1 MKTLLISLLIIH
13 IATGCTALLVGL
25 IPMFSKKGS
34 RLHNRAGLIY
44 VYCMITVALTALLLC
59 ALQPVKLM
67 RLFLAGIAIFS
78 FYLSMTGWRAT
89 KQKTSGP
96 TVFDKGLTV
105 STLAVSVGM
114 IGFGVYLLVLNGASF
129 FPVVFSFFGLLT
141 LIFAGRDVQL
151 MTLSANGMHR
161 DVEPWLFQHFT
172 RMGGSYIATFT
183 AALVTNLGRML
194 PENAPEWAATA
205 VWIAP
210 SIVGGVLIGRTV
222 RYYKKK
228 FEKSNPV
235 LS

>member
-1 MKTLLISLLIIH
+1 MKTLILSLLILH

-44 VYCMITVALTALLLC
+44 VYCMITVAITALLLC
-59 ALQPVKLM
+59 VLQPFGMM
-67 RLFLAGIAIFS
+67 RLFLTGIAIFS

-89 KQKTSGP
+89 KQKKSAP
-96 TVFDKGLTV
+96 TAFDKGLTFI
-105 STLAVSVGM
+105 TLAVSLLM
-114 IGFGVYLLVLNGASF
+114 IGFGVYLMVLNGASF
-129 FPVVFSFFGLLT
+129 FPILFSFFGFLT
-141 LIFAGRDVQL
+141 LVFARRDVQL
-151 MTLSANGMHR
+151 MNRPTEKMH
-161 DVEPWLFQHFT
+161 WFFQHFT

-210 SIVGGVLIGRTV
+210 SVVGGFMIARTV
-222 RYYKKK
+222 RYYKNK
-228 FEKSNPV
+228 FAGTKPA